1 MAELPIG
8 HVVILLLIAC
18 LASLSMRWFKQ
29 PYATVLVVTGLAV
42 SFLKLVPNIQL
53 SHDVAFFLLLPP
65 ILFHGSMNLSQE
77 NVRQD
82 WKPIAFLAVGGIV
95 VSALLI
101 GYPLSW
107 AWHIP
112 LIYALLFGAL
122 ISPTDPVSVLAII
135 KQLKAPSR
143 LRTILEAESL
153 FNDGTGVV
161 LFAVFLNMIQRQEP
175 LHLGWALLQFLLVT
189 AGGAAVGG
197 FCAWAAS
204 RLIKPIEDPMLEVTL
219 TVVLVLGTP
228 LIAES
233 LHVSGIIAIVAAGLV
248 MGKGRLSWMSAV
260 TRQTVETFWEVIDF
274 ILNSIIFLIIGLE
287 LRFIGID
294 HLIAY
299 KWPILAGI
307 LVVLVARAV
316 IVYTVLYTYNL
327 VLKNRVPFE
336 WSHILY
342 WGGLRGTIPIILMLQ
357 LQSPRFP
364 YTPLFLS
371 ATFGI
376 VLFSII
382 FQGMTIEGLLRK
394 LKLYS

>member
-1 MAELPIG
+1 MAGLPITNI
-8 HVVILLLIAC
+8 VILLLIAC
-18 LASLSMRWFKQ
+18 LVALSMRWFKQ
-29 PYATVLVVTGLAV
+29 PYATLLVLTGLAV
-42 SFLKLVPNIQL
+42 SFLKLVPNISL

-77 NVRQD
+77 NIRQD

-101 GYPLSW
+101 GWPLSRF
-107 AWHIP
+107 WHVP

-135 KQLKAPSR
+135 RKLNAPSR

-161 LFAVFLNMIQRQEP
+161 LFAVFLGMIQHHEP
-175 LHLGWALLQFLLVT
+175 LHLGVALVQFLLAT

-197 FCAWAAS
+197 FFGFALS
-204 RLIKPIEDPMLEVTL
+204 RLISPINDPFVEVTL
-219 TVVLVLGTP
+219 TVVLVLGVP
-228 LIAES
+228 LIAAS

-248 MGKGRLSWMSAV
+248 MGHSRLSGMSAL
-260 TRQTVETFWEVIDF
+260 TRRTTETFWEVIDF
-274 ILNSIIFLIIGLE
+274 ILNSLIFLIIGLE
-287 LRFIGID
+287 LRFIGI
-294 HLIAY
+294 HNLITY
-299 KWPILAGI
+299 KWSIAAGI
-307 LVVLVARAV
+307 LVVLAARAV
-316 IVYTVLYTYNL
+316 VVYATMYGYNL
-327 VLKNRVPFE
+327 VLKTRIPLE

-357 LQSPRFP
+357 LESPQFP

-382 FQGMTIEGLLRK
+382 FQGMTIEGLLK
-394 LKLYS
+394 KFKLYS